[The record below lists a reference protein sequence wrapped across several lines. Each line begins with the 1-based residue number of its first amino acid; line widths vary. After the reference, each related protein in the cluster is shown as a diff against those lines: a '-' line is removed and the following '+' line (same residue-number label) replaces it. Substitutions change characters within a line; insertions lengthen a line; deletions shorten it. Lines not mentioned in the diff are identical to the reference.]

1 MSKKWIF
8 LRGLTRGVGHWG
20 DFIELF
26 KQRHPND
33 QVELIDIPGNGLR
46 NLEKSPGQVR
56 DYVSQMRNRS
66 ELLLDGP
73 VNMVALSLGA
83 MIATEWAQQFPGD
96 FQNLILINTSSASLQ
111 SFYKRFLPLNYLN
124 ILKLLAEPSIR
135 KREDLIGKMVMNHE
149 ERRVRFL
156 DEMTVHSEEHPIQP
170 LNLVHQL
177 KAASQYVFPQNPP
190 LLTQNIQIWCSS
202 KDHLV
207 SNECSL
213 QIARRWGVLPQVHP
227 WAGHD
232 LPLDDPEWALIRL
245 EKL

>member
-26 KQRHPND
+26 KARFPND
-33 QVELIDIPGNGLR
+33 EVELIDIPGNGFR
-46 NLEKSPGQVR
+46 NHEKSPSELSE
-56 DYVSQMRNRS
+56 YVALMRSRS
-66 ELLLDGP
+66 EFLTEGP
-73 VNMVALSLGA
+73 VNVVALSLGA
-83 MIATEWAQQFPGD
+83 MIAAEWARQFPKD
-96 FQNLILINTSSASLQ
+96 FRNLILINTSSASLQ
-111 SFYKRFLPLNYLN
+111 SFYKRFLPPNYLN

-135 KREDLIGKMVMNHE
+135 LRENLVGKMVMNHE
-149 ERRVRFL
+149 ERRMRFL
-156 DEMTVHSEEHPIQP
+156 DAMTQHSEEHPIQP
-170 LNLVHQL
+170 INLVNQL
-177 KAASQYVFPQNPP
+177 RAASGFTFPQDPP
-190 LLTQNIQIWCSS
+190 LSVQNIQVWCSS
-202 KDHLV
+202 RDHLV
-207 SNECSL
+207 SNECSI